1 MNTTSK
7 SVRVQKVEKELR
19 EIISEVLPSMLYF
32 NSNVLVSII
41 RVEAASDLRSARVF
55 VSIFPDDAA
64 DEIMEELEHVR
75 IDVQNE
81 VSKKIRMKYLP
92 KLKWINDHSVDQLVK
107 VSQIL
112 KESKTPTEE

>member
-1 MNTTSK
+1 MSANSK

-19 EIISEVLPSMLYF
+19 EIISGVLPEWLYF
-32 NSNVLVSII
+32 DSGTLVSVI
-41 RVEAASDLRSARVF
+41 RVEVSSDLRTAKVF
-55 VSIFPDDAA
+55 VSVFPDEAA
-64 DEIMEELEHVR
+64 EEVMEELEVVR
-75 IDVQNE
+75 VDVQNQ

-112 KESKTPTEE
+112 KESKPSTEE